1 MNKRFIRVAVF
12 CALTA
17 TAAPVFVG
25 CSDDYDAD
33 IANLQ
38 DQINKINGI
47 IGVSS
52 DDMTAAID
60 QVVEQMQAK
69 IDELSAT
76 VDGKVNTEELTA
88 QVEALNTLID
98 QKADPSAIQAESE
111 KLAGLIE
118 AANKAAADANA
129 ADREALEQQISEL
142 EGKQEEAQLTLNE
155 ALAGKV
161 DANTLQTEAARLE
174 ELIAEAKEIASGA
187 VTSDQLNSMI
197 SSVQGQIEAA
207 LAGKA
212 STEDLTELQNKLN
225 EAINGK
231 ITPAEVDEKLAEI
244 NAELTEAIGK
254 KMDAALFN
262 TLKTQ
267 LETAIAGK
275 ADPALVDEKV
285 AALEASLETV
295 INGKADAVIVD
306 GLTEKLETA
315 AADLATAQNELKA
328 LQELAENFGAAM
340 AELTTVKSDL
350 TELGAAI
357 ADLQDKDLDLM
368 HYAQFVTLSD
378 KVTTLESQYGDLSD
392 SVATNTSQL
401 KKISEKIDKFFNE
414 EGEGTAKEI
423 YTRLKTLE
431 DWKSDVE
438 EGLTGILDKVD
449 VSGLED
455 GTTADLAQMLADIAD
470 LKEQLGLAAQDPD
483 EGEEEGDDATANFY
497 NKEEVDK
504 KFNELQTLMESV
516 FGTNIQSLAYV
527 PSSADR
533 ITKFT
538 TLAYAANAADE
549 KKDVILVQEQN
560 TTVSFRVSP
569 ASAAK
574 KIVDDINEGKKYAVT
589 FEGMPI
595 KGTHGLF
602 DIKSAAIDANNAGII
617 NLNVEVDGS
626 QISNGQTWAVA
637 LGLKALDPVKEEGA
651 EEAPAKTDY
660 TDITSDYFVV
670 SRQKTRING
679 VKVVTAK
686 NIDWNLT
693 YDKEGDVVNIG
704 QNSWLVGTF
713 TDPTSGDTEVIV
725 GSETNSAGNL
735 VASFGNI
742 FNVSYDFN
750 GSDAQK
756 NEWAKTFSLDKSAGK
771 VSLVK
776 TGTTNLIGMFC
787 PIVAKVTINGV
798 NNSNG
803 TAKVFPTSLNNVTV
817 IRGEMSLG
825 DPIDPATDFSFYDTN
840 DGNKRKPFNLTT
852 ATWSNAD
859 IVVYLN
865 EDKVN
870 EIATLAGLDP
880 DDLIN
885 QTAGKSFVSTKNG
898 TNPAQQGSAKL
909 EVVNETN
916 RAKAF
921 KLTIPANAVIDAKG
935 ETILFNPEITY
946 DDDTKFNLNITF
958 SVPPTAGFPSQVM
971 TFGPQWVNNEVLL
984 VPSYTYTEKDVL
996 DDENKPTGEK
1006 YREVTGVSW
1015 VVPFTSL
1022 FNNFNSN
1029 ITTITKKGGS
1039 FTLSAINKSQN
1050 LAGLNITK
1058 SDGSSV
1064 TANSQIESTFNITVT
1079 PGTYNG
1085 GSITIKTKESYA
1097 GDKAKYE
1104 LSGTIKVSPNVGG
1117 KWTLGKVTNNGRIND
1132 LNGTYTLTQ
1141 GTQWLDY
1148 GGNSVMEDGDFKTK
1162 AYPNGNGLSQNG
1174 FTSVKVVGATAAD
1187 QNILDNCFE
1196 FGVDGNPLKF
1206 KFKAA
1211 AFNYSTAQTV
1221 NLKIEAKTKFGTI
1234 SGYEGNNTVTLT
1246 FVNNPNE

>member
-88 QVEALNTLID
+88 QVEALNALID

-118 AANKAAADANA
+118 EANKAAADANA

-142 EGKQEEAQLTLNE
+142 EGKQEEAQQTLND

-161 DANTLQTEAARLE
+161 DQDVLDAEAARLQG
-174 ELIAEAKEIASGA
+174 LI
-187 VTSDQLNSMI
+187 D
-197 SSVQGQIEAA
+197 
-207 LAGKA
+207 
-212 STEDLTELQNKLN
+212 ELQAQADGAATSEEVEGQLASLK
-225 EAINGK
+225 
-231 ITPAEVDEKLAEI
+231 AE
-244 NAELTEAIGK
+244 
-254 KMDAALFN
+254 
-262 TLKTQ
+262 
-267 LETAIAGK
+267 
-275 ADPALVDEKV
+275 
-285 AALEASLETV
+285 LETV
-295 INGKADAVIVD
+295 INGKANQTIVD
-306 GLTEKLETA
+306 DLTDKLTQATEDIA
-315 AADLATAQNELKA
+315 AAQNELKT
-328 LQELAENFGAAM
+328 LNELAENFGAAM
-340 AELTTVKSDL
+340 AELETVKSNL
-350 TELGAAI
+350 TELSADIAA
-357 ADLQDKDLDLM
+357 LQDEDLDLT
-368 HYAQFVTLSD
+368 HYAQFVTLSE
-378 KVTTLESQYGDLSD
+378 KVTTLESKYGDLSD

-401 KKISEKIDKFFNE
+401 EELSQKIDKFFNE

-455 GTTADLAQMLADIAD
+455 GTTADLAQMLTDIAD

-504 KFNELQTLMESV
+504 KFNELQTRMESV
-516 FGTNIQSLAYV
+516 FGAGVQSIAYI

-538 TLAYAANAADE
+538 TLAFIADASNE
-549 KKDVILVQEQN
+549 NKDIILVQEQN

-602 DIKSAAIDANNAGII
+602 DIKSASIDANNAGII
-617 NLNVEVDGS
+617 NFNVEVDGS

-670 SRQKTRING
+670 SRQKTRIDG
-679 VKVVTAK
+679 VQVCTAS
-686 NIDWNLT
+686 NLDWNLT
-693 YDKEGDVVNIG
+693 YDKDGDVVNIG
-704 QNSWLVGTF
+704 QNSWLVGTRG
-713 TDPTSGDTEVIV
+713 TTVVVGDL
-725 GSETNSAGNL
+725 NKSAGNL

-803 TAKVFPTSLNNVTV
+803 TARVFPTPLNNVTV

-852 ATWSNAD
+852 ATWSNKET
-859 IVVYLN
+859 VVYLN

-870 EIATLAGLDP
+870 EIATLAGLAP
-880 DDLIN
+880 NDLIA
-885 QTAGKSFVSTKNG
+885 QTAGKAFTSTKNG
-898 TNPAQQGSAKL
+898 TNPAQIGNAKL
-909 EVVNETN
+909 EVENTTTKAN
-916 RAKAF
+916 AF
-921 KLTIPANAVIDAKG
+921 KLTIPAGAVIDAKG
-935 ETILFNPEITY
+935 ETIVFNPTITY
-946 DDDTKFNLNITF
+946 DDQTTFELNVTI

-971 TFGPQWVNNEVLL
+971 TLGPQWQNGEVLL
-984 VPSYTYTEKDVL
+984 VPSYTYTEKTETKDDV
-996 DDENKPTGEK
+996 TTTW
-1006 YREVTGVSW
+1006 REVTGVSW
-1015 VVPFTSL
+1015 KVPFTSL
-1022 FNNFNSN
+1022 FNNFNTN
-1029 ITTITKKGGS
+1029 IGTITGKGGN

-1050 LAGLNITK
+1050 LAGLDIKKGGTTATA
-1058 SDGSSV
+1058 GSAIDN
-1064 TANSQIESTFNITVT
+1064 TFTIEVT
-1079 PGTYNG
+1079 PTSYNG
-1085 GSITIKTKESYA
+1085 GTITIKTKESYA

-1132 LNGTYTLTQ
+1132 LNGTYTLTE

-1148 GGNSVMEDGDFKTK
+1148 GGNSVMEDGNFKTK
-1162 AYPNGNGLSQNG
+1162 AYPNGDGLALNG
-1174 FTSVKVVGATAAD
+1174 FKGVKVVGATAAD

-1196 FGVDGNPLKF
+1196 FGVEGNPLKF

-1221 NLKIEAKTKFGTI
+1221 NLKIQATTQFGTI

>member
-88 QVEALNTLID
+88 QVEALNALID

-118 AANKAAADANA
+118 EANKAAADANA

-174 ELIAEAKEIASGA
+174 GLIAEAKEIASGA

-207 LAGKA
+207 LADKA

-357 ADLQDKDLDLM
+357 ADLQDKDLDLT

-401 KKISEKIDKFFNE
+401 KEISEKIDKFFNE

-455 GTTADLAQMLADIAD
+455 GTTADLAQMLADITD

-516 FGTNIQSLAYV
+516 FGANIQSLAYV

-803 TAKVFPTSLNNVTV
+803 TARVFQTPLNNVTV

-825 DPIDPATDFSFYDTN
+825 DPIDPATDFLKE
-840 DGNKRKPFNLTT
+840 NKQGKLEVFNLTT
-852 ATWSNAD
+852 AEWSKEA
-859 IVVYLN
+859 IEVYLS
-865 EDKVN
+865 EDKIN

-880 DDLIN
+880 KDLIN
-885 QTAGKSFVSTKNG
+885 QAAGTYTSTKNG
-898 TNPAQQGSAKL
+898 SNGVKGSATLTVKAPASG
-909 EVVNETN
+909 EETN
-916 RAKAF
+916 QKTF
-921 KLTIPANAVIDAKG
+921 KLTIPAGATIDAKG
-935 ETILFNPEITY
+935 ETILFNPEIAY
-946 DDDTKFNLNITF
+946 DSDTKFKLNISI
-958 SVPPTAGFPSQVM
+958 SVPPTAKYPSAIM
-971 TFGPQWVNNEVLL
+971 TLGPQWQNGEVLL
-984 VPSYTYTEKDVL
+984 VPSYTYTEKTETKDDV
-996 DDENKPTGEK
+996 TTTW
-1006 YREVTGVSW
+1006 REVTGVSW
-1015 VVPFTSL
+1015 KVPFTSL
-1022 FNNFNSN
+1022 FNNFNTN
-1029 ITTITKKGGS
+1029 IGTITGKGGN

-1050 LAGLNITK
+1050 LAGLDIKKGGTTATA
-1058 SDGSSV
+1058 GSAIDN
-1064 TANSQIESTFNITVT
+1064 TFTIEVT
-1079 PGTYNG
+1079 PTSYNG
-1085 GSITIKTKESYA
+1085 GTITIKTKESYA

-1132 LNGTYTLTQ
+1132 LNGTYTLTE

-1148 GGNSVMEDGDFKTK
+1148 GGNSVMEDGNFKTK
-1162 AYPNGNGLSQNG
+1162 AYPSGNGLALNG
-1174 FTSVKVVGATAAD
+1174 FKGVKVVGATAAD

-1196 FGVDGNPLKF
+1196 FGVEGNPLKF

-1221 NLKIEAKTKFGTI
+1221 NLKIQATTQFGTI

>member
-88 QVEALNTLID
+88 QVEALNALID

-118 AANKAAADANA
+118 EANKAAADANA

-142 EGKQEEAQLTLNE
+142 EGKQEEAQQTLND

-161 DANTLQTEAARLE
+161 DQDVLDAEAARLQG
-174 ELIAEAKEIASGA
+174 LI
-187 VTSDQLNSMI
+187 D
-197 SSVQGQIEAA
+197 
-207 LAGKA
+207 
-212 STEDLTELQNKLN
+212 ELQAQADGAATSEEVEEQLASLK
-225 EAINGK
+225 
-231 ITPAEVDEKLAEI
+231 AE
-244 NAELTEAIGK
+244 
-254 KMDAALFN
+254 
-262 TLKTQ
+262 
-267 LETAIAGK
+267 
-275 ADPALVDEKV
+275 
-285 AALEASLETV
+285 LETV
-295 INGKADAVIVD
+295 INGKANQTIVD
-306 GLTEKLETA
+306 DLTDKLTQATEDIA
-315 AADLATAQNELKA
+315 AAQNELKT
-328 LQELAENFGAAM
+328 LNELAENFGAAM
-340 AELTTVKSDL
+340 AELETVKSNL
-350 TELGAAI
+350 TELSADIAA
-357 ADLQDKDLDLM
+357 LQDEDLDLT
-368 HYAQFVTLSD
+368 HYAQFVTLSE
-378 KVTTLESQYGDLSD
+378 KVTTLESKYGDLSD

-401 KKISEKIDKFFNE
+401 EELSQKIDKFFNE

-455 GTTADLAQMLADIAD
+455 GTTADLAQMLTDIAD

-504 KFNELQTLMESV
+504 KFNELQTRMESV
-516 FGTNIQSLAYV
+516 FGAGVQSIAYI

-538 TLAYAANAADE
+538 TLAFIADASNE
-549 KKDVILVQEQN
+549 NKDIILVQEQN

-602 DIKSAAIDANNAGII
+602 DIKSASIDANNAGII
-617 NLNVEVDGS
+617 NFNVEVDGS

-670 SRQKTRING
+670 SRQKTRIDG
-679 VKVVTAK
+679 VQVCTAS
-686 NIDWNLT
+686 NLDWNLT
-693 YDKEGDVVNIG
+693 YDKDGDVVNIG
-704 QNSWLVGTF
+704 QNSWLVGTRG
-713 TDPTSGDTEVIV
+713 TTVVVGDL
-725 GSETNSAGNL
+725 NKSAGNL

-803 TAKVFPTSLNNVTV
+803 TARVFPTPLNNVTV

-852 ATWSNAD
+852 ATWSNEET
-859 IVVYLN
+859 VVYLN

-870 EIATLAGLDP
+870 EIATLAGLAP
-880 DDLIN
+880 NDLIA
-885 QTAGKSFVSTKNG
+885 QTAGKTFTSTKNG
-898 TNPAQQGSAKL
+898 TNPAQIGNAKL
-909 EVVNETN
+909 EVVKTTTK
-916 RAKAF
+916 ADAF
-921 KLTIPANAVIDAKG
+921 KLTIPAGAVIDAKG
-935 ETILFNPEITY
+935 ETIVFNPTITY
-946 DDDTKFNLNITF
+946 DDQTTFKLNVTI

-971 TFGPQWVNNEVLL
+971 TLGPQWQNGEVLL
-984 VPSYTYTEKDVL
+984 VPSYTYTEKTETKDDV
-996 DDENKPTGEK
+996 TTTW
-1006 YREVTGVSW
+1006 REVTGVSW
-1015 VVPFTSL
+1015 NVPFTSL
-1022 FNNFNSN
+1022 FNNFNTN
-1029 ITTITKKGGS
+1029 IGTITGKGGN

-1050 LAGLNITK
+1050 LAGLDIK
-1058 SDGSSV
+1058 KDGP
-1064 TANSQIESTFNITVT
+1064 TATAGSAIDNTFTIEVT
-1079 PGTYNG
+1079 PTSYNG
-1085 GSITIKTKESYA
+1085 GTITIKTKESYA

-1132 LNGTYTLTQ
+1132 LNGTYTLTE

-1148 GGNSVMEDGDFKTK
+1148 GGNSVMEDGNFKTK
-1162 AYPNGNGLSQNG
+1162 AYPSGNGLALNG
-1174 FTSVKVVGATAAD
+1174 FKGVKVVGATAAD

-1196 FGVDGNPLKF
+1196 FGVEGNPLKF

-1221 NLKIEAKTKFGTI
+1221 NLKIQATTQFGTI

>member
-88 QVEALNTLID
+88 QVEALNALID

-118 AANKAAADANA
+118 EANKAAADANA

-142 EGKQEEAQLTLNE
+142 EGKQEEAQQTLND

-161 DANTLQTEAARLE
+161 DQDVLDAEAARLQG
-174 ELIAEAKEIASGA
+174 LI
-187 VTSDQLNSMI
+187 D
-197 SSVQGQIEAA
+197 
-207 LAGKA
+207 
-212 STEDLTELQNKLN
+212 ELQAQADGAATSEEVEEQLASLK
-225 EAINGK
+225 
-231 ITPAEVDEKLAEI
+231 AE
-244 NAELTEAIGK
+244 
-254 KMDAALFN
+254 
-262 TLKTQ
+262 
-267 LETAIAGK
+267 
-275 ADPALVDEKV
+275 
-285 AALEASLETV
+285 LETV
-295 INGKADAVIVD
+295 INGKANQTIVD
-306 GLTEKLETA
+306 DLTDKLTQATEDIA
-315 AADLATAQNELKA
+315 AAQNELKT
-328 LQELAENFGAAM
+328 LNELAENFGAAM
-340 AELTTVKSDL
+340 AELETVKSNL
-350 TELGAAI
+350 TELSADIAA
-357 ADLQDKDLDLM
+357 LQNEDLDLT
-368 HYAQFVTLSD
+368 HYAQFVTLSE
-378 KVTTLESQYGDLSD
+378 KVTTLESKYGDLSD

-401 KKISEKIDKFFNE
+401 EELSQKIDKFFNE

-455 GTTADLAQMLADIAD
+455 GTTADLAQMLTDIAD

-504 KFNELQTLMESV
+504 KFNELQTRMESV
-516 FGTNIQSLAYV
+516 FGAGVQSIAYI

-538 TLAYAANAADE
+538 TLAFIADASNE
-549 KKDVILVQEQN
+549 NKDIILVQEQN

-602 DIKSAAIDANNAGII
+602 DIKSASIDANNAGII
-617 NLNVEVDGS
+617 NFNVEVDGS

-670 SRQKTRING
+670 SREKTRIDG
-679 VKVVTAK
+679 VQVCTAS
-686 NIDWNLT
+686 NLDWNLT
-693 YDKEGDVVNIG
+693 YDKDGDVVNIG
-704 QNSWLVGTF
+704 QNSWLVGMRGT
-713 TDPTSGDTEVIV
+713 TPVVGDLTK
-725 GSETNSAGNL
+725 SAGNL

-803 TAKVFPTSLNNVTV
+803 TAKVFPTPLNNVTV

-825 DPIDPATDFSFYDTN
+825 DPIDPATDFSFYDTK

-852 ATWSNAD
+852 ATWSNEET
-859 IVVYLN
+859 VVYLN

-870 EIATLAGLDP
+870 EIATLAGLAP
-880 DDLIN
+880 NDLIT
-885 QTAGKSFVSTKNG
+885 QTAGQTFTSTKNG
-898 TNPAQQGSAKL
+898 TNPTQIGNAKL
-909 EVVNETN
+909 EVVNTTTK
-916 RAKAF
+916 ADAF
-921 KLTIPANAVIDAKG
+921 KLTIPAGAVIDAKG
-935 ETILFNPEITY
+935 ETIVFNPTITY
-946 DDDTKFNLNITF
+946 DDQTTFKLNVTI

-971 TFGPQWVNNEVLL
+971 TLGPQWQNGEVLL
-984 VPSYTYTEKDVL
+984 VPSYTYTEKTETKDDV
-996 DDENKPTGEK
+996 TTTW
-1006 YREVTGVSW
+1006 REVTGVSW
-1015 VVPFTSL
+1015 NVPFTSL
-1022 FNNFNSN
+1022 FNNFNTN
-1029 ITTITKKGGS
+1029 IGTITGKGGN

-1050 LAGLNITK
+1050 LAGLDIKKGGTTATA
-1058 SDGSSV
+1058 GSAIDN
-1064 TANSQIESTFNITVT
+1064 TFTIEVT
-1079 PGTYNG
+1079 PTSYNG
-1085 GSITIKTKESYA
+1085 GTITIKTKESYA

-1132 LNGTYTLTQ
+1132 LNGTYTLTE

-1148 GGNSVMEDGDFKTK
+1148 GGNSVMEDGNFKTK
-1162 AYPNGNGLSQNG
+1162 AYPSGNGLALNG
-1174 FTSVKVVGATAAD
+1174 FKGVKVVGATAAD

-1196 FGVDGNPLKF
+1196 FGVEGNPLKF

-1221 NLKIEAKTKFGTI
+1221 NLKIQATTQFGTI

>member
-88 QVEALNTLID
+88 QVEALNALID

-118 AANKAAADANA
+118 EANKAAADANA

-142 EGKQEEAQLTLNE
+142 EGKQEEAQQTLND

-174 ELIAEAKEIASGA
+174 GLIAEAKEIASGA

-328 LQELAENFGAAM
+328 LQELAENFGTAM

-357 ADLQDKDLDLM
+357 ADLQSEDLDLT
-368 HYAQFVTLSD
+368 HYAQFVALND
-378 KVTTLESQYGDLSD
+378 KVVSLEAQYGDLSD

-401 KKISEKIDKFFNE
+401 KEISEKIDKFFNE

-455 GTTADLAQMLADIAD
+455 GTTADLAQMLTDIAD

-527 PSSADR
+527 PYTSDGITSFSS
-533 ITKFT
+533 
-538 TLAYAANAADE
+538 LVYAPNVNDE
-549 KKDVILVQEQN
+549 KKDVALVQGL
-560 TTVSFRVSP
+560 TTKVRFRVSP
-569 ASAAK
+569 ASAAQK
-574 KIVDDINEGKKYAVT
+574 LVDDIKEGKAYAMT
-589 FEGMPI
+589 FEGLPI
-595 KGTHGLF
+595 KGSHGVF
-602 DIKSAAIDANNAGII
+602 NITGAALNADNPGII
-617 NLNVEVDGS
+617 EFNVEVDDA
-626 QISNGQTWAVA
+626 QIGNGQTWAVA

-651 EEAPAKTDY
+651 EEAPAKSDY

-670 SRQKTRING
+670 KRNKTRITRVD
-679 VKVVTAK
+679 VKTAANLDK
-686 NIDWNLT
+686 NLIFDEA
-693 YDKEGDVVNIG
+693 DDAVNFSAG
-704 QNSWLVGTF
+704 SWIQGTLAGGGTVGTK
-713 TDPTSGDTEVIV
+713 DQD
-725 GSETNSAGNL
+725 L
-735 VASFGNI
+735 VDLFGNI
-742 FNVSYDFN
+742 FTTTYAFTNPDVDNATFN
-750 GSDAQK
+750 IDAS
-756 NEWAKTFSLDKSAGK
+756 TGTVTLDKP
-771 VSLVK
+771 
-776 TGTTNLIGMFC
+776 GTTNLLGQTC
-787 PIVAKVTINGV
+787 SVKAVTTIAGV
-798 NNSNG
+798 MESGKLKNFETNLG
-803 TAKVFPTSLNNVTV
+803 TVEVV
-817 IRGEMSLG
+817 RGETTITLNASADFGQYKDNKWTAINLG
-825 DPIDPATDFSFYDTN
+825 TVA
-840 DGNKRKPFNLTT
+840 
-852 ATWSNAD
+852 WSNSTQEFE
-859 IVVYLN
+859 LSQ
-865 EDKVN
+865 
-870 EIATLAGLDP
+870 
-880 DDLIN
+880 DLIN
-885 QTAGKSFVSTKNG
+885 KIVTMSGLKPIDFFAQASAAATAGTPWSWTSQKPNNGGQGGATLIIDGTNQTIKLQITGGKFIVAGEKITATPTVLLDNNTEVKLTINLTLPASAGYPTLTLKKAAGLWSGNAVTFKPDFKVTMAKKTVGEGEDAYTVEYPKFESVSYEFDVTRMYNDYSNVSTKITGNG
-898 TNPAQQGSAKL
+898 GDIDITATYDANKTKG
-909 EVVNETN
+909 VVDKNAGKQNET
-916 RAKAF
+916 
-921 KLTIPANAVIDAKG
+921 P
-935 ETILFNPEITY
+935 
-946 DDDTKFNLNITF
+946 
-958 SVPPTAGFPSQVM
+958 
-971 TFGPQWVNNEVLL
+971 VL
-984 VPSYTYTEKDVL
+984 VFTPKD
-996 DDENKPTGEK
+996 
-1006 YREVTGVSW
+1006 
-1015 VVPFTSL
+1015 
-1022 FNNFNSN
+1022 
-1029 ITTITKKGGS
+1029 
-1039 FTLSAINKSQN
+1039 
-1050 LAGLNITK
+1050 
-1058 SDGSSV
+1058 
-1064 TANSQIESTFNITVT
+1064 
-1079 PGTYNG
+1079 YNG
-1085 GSITIKTKESYA
+1085 GSVSVNSVVGYGEMTDAE
-1097 GDKAKYE
+1097 KYK
-1104 LSGTIKVSPNVGG
+1104 LNGTVTMKDMSGQ
-1117 KWTLGKVTNNGRIND
+1117 WTLGKVVNDGAITDLTKTYVLTEGTTWKDGSDYHMLMWKDGVAVAGEGESYPATLDNKATNGLII
-1132 LNGTYTLTQ
+1132 
-1141 GTQWLDY
+1141 
-1148 GGNSVMEDGDFKTK
+1148 
-1162 AYPNGNGLSQNG
+1162 NGLSAPAIE
-1174 FTSVKVVGATAAD
+1174 V
-1187 QNILDNCFE
+1187 LDKDYAQYFE
-1196 FGVDGNPLKF
+1196 FGVDGNPMKF
-1206 KFKAA
+1206 SFTDAA
-1211 AFNYSTAQTV
+1211 RTIVFNNMQV
-1221 NLKIEAKTKFGTI
+1221 RIKIKVTTPWGGVPE
-1234 SGYEGNNTVTLT
+1234 GYNDATSIVTLT
-1246 FVNNPNE
+1246 LNNQ

>member
-88 QVEALNTLID
+88 QVEALNALID

-118 AANKAAADANA
+118 EANKAAADANA

-142 EGKQEEAQLTLNE
+142 EGKQEEAQQTLND

-161 DANTLQTEAARLE
+161 DQDVLDAEAARLQG
-174 ELIAEAKEIASGA
+174 LI
-187 VTSDQLNSMI
+187 D
-197 SSVQGQIEAA
+197 
-207 LAGKA
+207 
-212 STEDLTELQNKLN
+212 ELQAQADGAATSEEVEEQLASLK
-225 EAINGK
+225 
-231 ITPAEVDEKLAEI
+231 AE
-244 NAELTEAIGK
+244 
-254 KMDAALFN
+254 
-262 TLKTQ
+262 
-267 LETAIAGK
+267 
-275 ADPALVDEKV
+275 
-285 AALEASLETV
+285 LETV
-295 INGKADAVIVD
+295 INGKANQTIVD
-306 GLTEKLETA
+306 DLTDKLTQATEDIA
-315 AADLATAQNELKA
+315 AAQNELKT
-328 LQELAENFGAAM
+328 LNELAENFGAAM
-340 AELTTVKSDL
+340 AELETVKSNL
-350 TELGAAI
+350 TELSADIAA
-357 ADLQDKDLDLM
+357 LQDEDLDLT
-368 HYAQFVTLSD
+368 HYAQFVTLSE
-378 KVTTLESQYGDLSD
+378 KVTTLESKYGDLSD

-401 KKISEKIDKFFNE
+401 EELSQKIDKFFNE

-455 GTTADLAQMLADIAD
+455 GTTADLAQMLTDIAD

-504 KFNELQTLMESV
+504 KFNELQTRMESV
-516 FGTNIQSLAYV
+516 FGAGVQSIAYI

-538 TLAYAANAADE
+538 TLAFIADASNE
-549 KKDVILVQEQN
+549 NKDIILVQEQN

-602 DIKSAAIDANNAGII
+602 DIKSASIDANNAGII
-617 NLNVEVDGS
+617 NFNVEVDGS

-670 SRQKTRING
+670 SRQKTRIDG
-679 VKVVTAK
+679 VQVCTAS
-686 NIDWNLT
+686 NLDWNLT
-693 YDKEGDVVNIG
+693 YDKDGDVVNIG
-704 QNSWLVGTF
+704 QNSWLVGTRG
-713 TDPTSGDTEVIV
+713 TTVVVGDL
-725 GSETNSAGNL
+725 NKSAGNL

-803 TAKVFPTSLNNVTV
+803 TAKVLPTPLNNVTV

-825 DPIDPATDFSFYDTN
+825 DPIDPATDFSFYDTK

-852 ATWSNAD
+852 ATWSNEET
-859 IVVYLN
+859 VVYLN

-870 EIATLAGLDP
+870 EIATLAGLAP
-880 DDLIN
+880 NDLIT
-885 QTAGKSFVSTKNG
+885 QTAAQTFTSTKNG
-898 TNPAQQGSAKL
+898 TNPTQIGNAKL
-909 EVVNETN
+909 EVVNTTTK
-916 RAKAF
+916 ADAF
-921 KLTIPANAVIDAKG
+921 KLTIPAGAVIDAKG
-935 ETILFNPEITY
+935 ETIVFNPTITY
-946 DDDTKFNLNITF
+946 DDQTTFKLNVTI

-971 TFGPQWVNNEVLL
+971 TLGPQWQNGEVLL
-984 VPSYTYTEKDVL
+984 VPSYTYTEKTETKDDV
-996 DDENKPTGEK
+996 TTTW
-1006 YREVTGVSW
+1006 REVTGVSW
-1015 VVPFTSL
+1015 NVPFTSL
-1022 FNNFNSN
+1022 FNNFNTN
-1029 ITTITKKGGS
+1029 IGTITGKGGN

-1050 LAGLNITK
+1050 LAGLDIKKGGTTATA
-1058 SDGSSV
+1058 GSAIDN
-1064 TANSQIESTFNITVT
+1064 TFTIEVT
-1079 PGTYNG
+1079 PTSYNG
-1085 GSITIKTKESYA
+1085 GTITIKTKESYA

-1132 LNGTYTLTQ
+1132 LNGTYTLTE

-1148 GGNSVMEDGDFKTK
+1148 GGNSVMEDGNFKTK
-1162 AYPNGNGLSQNG
+1162 AYPSGNGLALNG
-1174 FTSVKVVGATAAD
+1174 FKGVKVVGATAAD

-1196 FGVDGNPLKF
+1196 FGVEGNPLKF

-1221 NLKIEAKTKFGTI
+1221 NLKIQATTQFGTI

>member
-88 QVEALNTLID
+88 QVKALNALID

-118 AANKAAADANA
+118 EANKAAADANA

-142 EGKQEEAQLTLNE
+142 EGKQEEAQQTLND

-161 DANTLQTEAARLE
+161 DQDVLDAEAARLQG
-174 ELIAEAKEIASGA
+174 LI
-187 VTSDQLNSMI
+187 D
-197 SSVQGQIEAA
+197 
-207 LAGKA
+207 
-212 STEDLTELQNKLN
+212 ELQAQADGAATS
-225 EAINGK
+225 E
-231 ITPAEVDEKLAEI
+231 EVEEQLAS
-244 NAELTEAIGK
+244 
-254 KMDAALFN
+254 
-262 TLKTQ
+262 LKG
-267 LETAIAGK
+267 E
-275 ADPALVDEKV
+275 
-285 AALEASLETV
+285 LETV
-295 INGKADAVIVD
+295 INGKANQTIVD
-306 GLTEKLETA
+306 DLTDKLTQATEDIA
-315 AADLATAQNELKA
+315 AAQNELKT
-328 LQELAENFGAAM
+328 LNELAENFGAAM
-340 AELTTVKSDL
+340 AELETVKSNL
-350 TELGAAI
+350 TELSADIAA
-357 ADLQDKDLDLM
+357 LQDEDLDLT
-368 HYAQFVTLSD
+368 HYAQFVTLSE
-378 KVTTLESQYGDLSD
+378 KVTTPESKYGDLSD

-401 KKISEKIDKFFNE
+401 EELSQKIDKFFNE

-449 VSGLED
+449 ISGLED

-483 EGEEEGDDATANFY
+483 EGEEGGDDVTANFY

-504 KFNELQTLMESV
+504 KFNELQTRMESV
-516 FGTNIQSLAYV
+516 FGAGVQSIAYI

-538 TLAYAANAADE
+538 TLAFIADASNE
-549 KKDVILVQEQN
+549 NKDIILVQEQN

-602 DIKSAAIDANNAGII
+602 DIKSASIDANNAGII
-617 NLNVEVDGS
+617 NFNVEVDGS

-670 SRQKTRING
+670 SRQKTRIDG
-679 VKVVTAK
+679 VQVCTAS
-686 NIDWNLT
+686 NLDWNLT
-693 YDKEGDVVNIG
+693 YDKDGDVVNIG
-704 QNSWLVGTF
+704 QNSWLVGMRGT
-713 TDPTSGDTEVIV
+713 TPVVGDLTK
-725 GSETNSAGNL
+725 SAGNL

-803 TAKVFPTSLNNVTV
+803 TARVFPTPLNNVTV

-852 ATWSNAD
+852 ATWSNKET
-859 IVVYLN
+859 VVYLN

-870 EIATLAGLDP
+870 EIATLAGLAP
-880 DDLIN
+880 NDLIA
-885 QTAGKSFVSTKNG
+885 QTAGKTFTSTKNG
-898 TNPAQQGSAKL
+898 TNPAQIGNAKL
-909 EVVNETN
+909 EVENTTTKAN
-916 RAKAF
+916 AF
-921 KLTIPANAVIDAKG
+921 KLTIPAGAVIDAKG
-935 ETILFNPEITY
+935 ETIVFNPTITY
-946 DDDTKFNLNITF
+946 DDQTTFELNVTI

-971 TFGPQWVNNEVLL
+971 TLGPQWQNGEVLL
-984 VPSYTYTEKDVL
+984 VPSYTYTEKTETKDDV
-996 DDENKPTGEK
+996 TTTW
-1006 YREVTGVSW
+1006 REVTGVSW
-1015 VVPFTSL
+1015 KVPFTSL
-1022 FNNFNSN
+1022 FNNFNTN
-1029 ITTITKKGGS
+1029 IGTITGKGGN

-1050 LAGLNITK
+1050 LAGLDIKKGGTTATA
-1058 SDGSSV
+1058 GSAIDN
-1064 TANSQIESTFNITVT
+1064 TFTIEVT
-1079 PGTYNG
+1079 PTSYNG
-1085 GSITIKTKESYA
+1085 GTITIKTKESYA

-1104 LSGTIKVSPNVGG
+1104 LSGTIKVSSNVGG

-1132 LNGTYTLTQ
+1132 LNGTYTLTE

-1148 GGNSVMEDGDFKTK
+1148 GGNSVMEDGNFKTK
-1162 AYPNGNGLSQNG
+1162 AYPNGDGLALNG
-1174 FTSVKVVGATAAD
+1174 FKGVKVVGATAAD

-1196 FGVDGNPLKF
+1196 FGVEGNPLKF

-1221 NLKIEAKTKFGTI
+1221 NLKIQATTQFGTI

>member
-52 DDMTAAID
+52 DDMTTAIN

-357 ADLQDKDLDLM
+357 ADLQDKDLDLT

-401 KKISEKIDKFFNE
+401 KEISEKIDKFFNE

-516 FGTNIQSLAYV
+516 FGAGVQSLAYV
-527 PSSADR
+527 PYTSDGITSFSS
-533 ITKFT
+533 
-538 TLAYAANAADE
+538 LVYAPNVSDE
-549 KKDVILVQEQN
+549 KKDVALVQGL
-560 TTVSFRVSP
+560 TTKVRFRVSP
-569 ASAAK
+569 ASAAQK
-574 KIVDDINEGKKYAVT
+574 LVDDIEEGKKYALT
-589 FEGMPI
+589 FEGLPI
-595 KGTHGLF
+595 KGSHGVFNITGASLN
-602 DIKSAAIDANNAGII
+602 ANNSGIVEF
-617 NLNVEVDGS
+617 NVEVDDA
-626 QISNGQTWAVA
+626 QIGNGQTWAVA

-651 EEAPAKTDY
+651 EEAPAKSDY

-670 SRQKTRING
+670 KRNKTRITRVD
-679 VKVVTAK
+679 VKTAANLDK
-686 NIDWNLT
+686 NLIFDEA
-693 YDKEGDVVNIG
+693 DDAVNFSAG
-704 QNSWLVGTF
+704 SWIQGTLAGGGTVGTK
-713 TDPTSGDTEVIV
+713 DQD
-725 GSETNSAGNL
+725 L
-735 VASFGNI
+735 VDLFGNI
-742 FNVSYDFN
+742 FTTTYAFTNPDVDNATFN
-750 GSDAQK
+750 INASTG
-756 NEWAKTFSLDKSAGK
+756 TVTLDKP
-771 VSLVK
+771 
-776 TGTTNLIGMFC
+776 GTTNLLGMTC
-787 PIVAKVTINGV
+787 GVKAVTTIAGVMENGKLK
-798 NNSNG
+798 NFETNLG
-803 TAKVFPTSLNNVTV
+803 TVEVV
-817 IRGEMSLG
+817 RGETTITLNASADFGQYKDNKWTAINLG
-825 DPIDPATDFSFYDTN
+825 TVA
-840 DGNKRKPFNLTT
+840 
-852 ATWSNAD
+852 WS
-859 IVVYLN
+859 ISTQEFELSQ
-865 EDKVN
+865 
-870 EIATLAGLDP
+870 
-880 DDLIN
+880 DLIN
-885 QTAGKSFVSTKNG
+885 KIVTMSGLKPVDFFAQASNAPTTSPWEWTSQKPNNGGVGGAKLIIDGTDQTIKLQITGGKFIVAGEKITATPTVLLDNNTEVKLTINLTLPASAGYPTLTLQKAAGLWSGNAVTFKPDFKVTMVKKTVGEGDEAYDVEYPKFQSVSYEFDVTRMYNDYSNVSTKITGNG
-898 TNPAQQGSAKL
+898 GD
-909 EVVNETN
+909 
-916 RAKAF
+916 
-921 KLTIPANAVIDAKG
+921 IDITA
-935 ETILFNPEITY
+935 TY
-946 DDDTKFNLNITF
+946 DANKTKGVVDKNADEPNKT
-958 SVPPTAGFPSQVM
+958 P
-971 TFGPQWVNNEVLL
+971 VL
-984 VPSYTYTEKDVL
+984 VFTPKD
-996 DDENKPTGEK
+996 
-1006 YREVTGVSW
+1006 
-1015 VVPFTSL
+1015 
-1022 FNNFNSN
+1022 
-1029 ITTITKKGGS
+1029 
-1039 FTLSAINKSQN
+1039 
-1050 LAGLNITK
+1050 
-1058 SDGSSV
+1058 
-1064 TANSQIESTFNITVT
+1064 
-1079 PGTYNG
+1079 YNG
-1085 GSITIKTKESYA
+1085 GSVSVNSVVGYGEMTDAE
-1097 GDKAKYE
+1097 KYK
-1104 LSGTIKVSPNVGG
+1104 LNGTVTMKDMSGQ
-1117 KWTLGKVTNNGRIND
+1117 WTLGKVVND
-1132 LNGTYTLTQ
+1132 GAITDL
-1141 GTQWLDY
+1141 
-1148 GGNSVMEDGDFKTK
+1148 TK
-1162 AYPNGNGLSQNG
+1162 AYVLTEGTTWKDGSDYHMLMWKDGVAVAGEGESYPSTLDDKATNGLIING
-1174 FTSVKVVGATAAD
+1174 LTAPT
-1187 QNILDNCFE
+1187 IEVLDKDYAQYFD
-1196 FGVDGNPLKF
+1196 FGVDGNPMKF
-1206 KFKAA
+1206 RFTDAA
-1211 AFNYSTAQTV
+1211 RTIVFNNMQV
-1221 NLKIEAKTKFGTI
+1221 RIKINVKTPWGGVPE
-1234 SGYEGNNTVTLT
+1234 GYNDATSIVTLT
-1246 FVNNPNE
+1246 LNNQ